1 MRSIKQLLRG
11 FTGGQLE
18 DRADQAGPKFALQ
31 AHQDSIVSPHQHLYT
46 HVTYTLTHA
55 LRRLPHVLD
64 SAGIERGMAAL
75 GVTITLIAL
84 IFTLTSQTRHS
95 FRVFA
100 DQKRVVQM
108 YVDGKKRV
116 VVSSAAT
123 VKDILQE
130 NGVELKSG
138 DIVEPGAETVVDQP
152 NYNINV
158 YRALPAVVED
168 GGRMT
173 QVVTGYRSARKIA
186 AAAGVTLYPED
197 KAELSQVQDF
207 KSSQSLGYKVTITR
221 AVPVQLI
228 VNGQVINVRTNV
240 STVGD
245 LLNDK
250 GIEYDPADLQGT
262 DPQAV
267 ITRGMRVVLAKI
279 SQETLTTI
287 EDIAAGTQ
295 VIYDANKDAGQVV
308 VQREGVAG
316 RKQVTYLIEKNNGVE
331 TKRTVLDSVVL
342 TAAID
347 RVEVRGTRVVSAGS
361 SSEAVALGQQMAASR
376 GWTGSQWDALYTL
389 WMRESGWNPNSVNRS
404 SGACG
409 IPQAYPC
416 SKITDKSMR
425 GQLQWGMD
433 YIARRYGTP
442 QAALNYWYAHNSY

>member
-1 MRSIKQLLRG
+1 MYRKTESAAQTQALPVDEAVALSHHQRLYD
-11 FTGGQLE
+11 FMARRVVPTGK
-18 DRADQAGPKFALQ
+18 RF
-31 AHQDSIVSPHQHLYT
+31 V
-46 HVTYTLTHA
+46 
-55 LRRLPHVLD
+55 RMLD
-64 SAGIERGMAAL
+64 LAGIERGMAAL
-75 GVTITLIAL
+75 AVSVTIIAL
-84 IFTLTSQTRHS
+84 GFALTSQTRHS

-100 DQKRVVQM
+100 DQKRVVQL

-116 VVSSAAT
+116 VVSSAST

-130 NGVELKSG
+130 NGVDLKSG

-168 GGRMT
+168 GGRMI

-207 KSSQSLGYKVTITR
+207 QNSQSLGYKVTITR
-221 AVPVQLI
+221 AQPVQLI
-228 VNGQVINVRTNV
+228 INGQVVNVRTNAK
-240 STVGD
+240 TVGD
-245 LLNDK
+245 LLGDK
-250 GIEYDPADLQGT
+250 GIEYQASDLQGT

-267 ITRGMRVVLAKI
+267 IVRGMRIVLAKI
-279 SQETLTTI
+279 SQETVSVV
-287 EDIAAGTQ
+287 EDIAPATQ
-295 VIYDANKDAGQVV
+295 VLYDANRDAGQVE

-316 RKQVTYLIEKNNGVE
+316 RKQVTYLIEKNNGSE
-331 TKRTVLDSVVL
+331 TKRTALETVVI
-342 TAAID
+342 TGAID
-347 RVEVRGTRVVSAGS
+347 RVEVRGTRAVGQGS
-361 SSEAVALGQQMAASR
+361 SSEAVALGEQMAAAR
-376 GWTGSQWDALYTL
+376 GWTGSQWTALYTL
-389 WMRESGWNPNSVNRS
+389 WMRESGWNPGSVNRS

-442 QAALNYWYAHNSY
+442 ANALNYWYAHNSY